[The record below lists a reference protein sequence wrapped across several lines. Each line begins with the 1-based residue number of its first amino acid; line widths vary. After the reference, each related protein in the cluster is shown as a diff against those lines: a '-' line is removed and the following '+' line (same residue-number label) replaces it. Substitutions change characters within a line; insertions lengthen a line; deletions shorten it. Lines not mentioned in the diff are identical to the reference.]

1 MSEEHLR
8 VPLLRASTV
17 TIGRAA
23 CVLAVAAVAHV
34 VGRQVGSAA
43 LDRWV
48 WLVASVVLAAVV
60 IASRSLL
67 DRLADRVAYGAAG
80 DPHSRLSG
88 FVERI
93 SETLAVDDV
102 LPRVAQT
109 VTQATHSDRSDVRL
123 WLGGGVEVREVW
135 PPASEAPTRAAVDV
149 PLRHHGDQ
157 VGVLG
162 VATERHALTGD
173 GRALLDRLAGTAG
186 LALANVRLT
195 YDLRHRLE
203 ESRELAGH
211 LARSR
216 QRLLAADEEQTE
228 RFTQLIDERVRR
240 RLEAVESCLDRARP
254 PRATLESA
262 LAEAVS
268 SATSALEE
276 LRDIAAGVFPPTL
289 TDNGLRVALE
299 TTALKYDGRVVVA
312 HHGPERRVSPAVEAA
327 AYRCSVELV
336 RECAAA
342 GGHARV
348 DLDPREERL
357 RVGIRLDHAPST
369 GTMQLVA
376 DRVEAMDG
384 VLDDHPEAS
393 LNGTG
398 SPPYRVLLDWPLT
411 EPEGS
416 P

>member
-1 MSEEHLR
+1 MSDERLR

-17 TIGRAA
+17 TLGRAA
-23 CVLAVAAVAHV
+23 CVLAVAGAAHV
-34 VGRQVGSAA
+34 VARQVGSTA

-48 WLVASVVLAAVV
+48 WLAASVVLAAVV
-60 IASRSLL
+60 IASRSPL
-67 DRLADRVAYGAAG
+67 DRLADRVAYGASG

-123 WLGGGVEVREVW
+123 WLGDGVEVREVW

-162 VATERHALTGD
+162 VATERHALTAD
-173 GRALLDRLAGTAG
+173 GRAVLDRLAGTAG

-211 LARSR
+211 LSRSR
-216 QRLLAADEEQTE
+216 QRLLVADAEQTE
-228 RFTQLIDERVRR
+228 RFTELIEERVRR
-240 RLEAVESCLDRARP
+240 RLEAVEGCLDRARHP
-254 PRATLESA
+254 DGPGNTPLED
-262 LAEAVS
+262 AVS
-268 SATSALEE
+268 TATSALSE

-289 TDNGLRVALE
+289 SDNGLRVALE
-299 TTALKYDGRVVVA
+299 STALRYDGRVVVA
-312 HHGPERRVSPAVEAA
+312 HHGPERRVSPVVEAS

-348 DLDPREERL
+348 DLDLRAERL
-357 RVGIRLDHAPST
+357 RVGVRLDRAPST

-393 LNGTG
+393 ANGTG
-398 SPPYRVLLDWPLT
+398 SPPYGVLLDWPLT
-411 EPEGS
+411 EPEGA